1 MNGKAL
7 SLYRVS
13 SSLFLAV
20 VILASFFLP
29 FRADGSW
36 ALFPVSLTY
45 ATAKNAYQTNLV
57 IPLAAGS
64 VGLLLALARLF
75 LGRKDGRYL
84 VVSLS
89 VLSMLVALLAGAT
102 AIMALALKVPHYPL
116 AGYYGVVALLALVV
130 FALDV
135 RSRAIESASGR
146 ALTGVSLVLA
156 GISVLILLF
165 LAIQPLLLLIS

>member
-36 ALFPVSLTY
+36 ALFPVSLTD
-45 ATAKNAYQTNLV
+45 ATIQNAYQTNLV
-57 IPLAAGS
+57 VPLSAGS
-64 VGLLLALARLF
+64 VCLLLALARLF
-75 LGRKDGRYL
+75 LTSKDGRYPI
-84 VVSLS
+84 VSLS

-116 AGYYGVVALLALVV
+116 AGYYGVVALLALIV

-135 RSRAIESASGR
+135 RSRAIKSASGR
-146 ALTGVSLVLA
+146 ALTGISLALA

>member
-7 SLYRVS
+7 SLYRLS

-29 FRADGSW
+29 FRADGTW
-36 ALFPVSLTY
+36 ALFPVSLTD
-45 ATAKNAYQTNLV
+45 ATINNAYQTILV
-57 IPLAAGS
+57 IPLCGGS
-64 VGLLLALARLF
+64 VCLLLTFARLF
-75 LGRKDGRYL
+75 LRRKDGGYPL
-84 VVSLS
+84 VSLS
-89 VLSMLVALLAGAT
+89 VLSLLVALLAGAIS
-102 AIMALALKVPHYPL
+102 IMTLALKAPHYPL

-130 FALDV
+130 SALDV
-135 RSRAIESASGR
+135 RSRAIESGSPR
-146 ALTGVSLVLA
+146 VLTAVSLVLA